1 MGLGPAIGQL
11 VLGLRIRPGGQ
22 FKGGRGGH
30 PSTAPRTV
38 LRVWGRI
45 PFEALYLEENTVM
58 DEEVE
63 SRFVCPICCEVLK
76 VPTVVDKCGHRYVAF
91 PCVTLYTRT
100 FS

>member
-1 MGLGPAIGQL
+1 MGQGPA
-11 VLGLRIRPGGQ
+11 VLDYASGRGGNLR
-22 FKGGRGGH
+22 GGRGGH

-38 LRVWGRI
+38 LQVWGRI
-45 PFEALYLEENTVM
+45 PFEVLYLEENTAM